1 MPFWHPVSMHVTE
14 PVLWRRPGEVQ
25 VGVSA
30 ARILTGLEPTEIDLL
45 LDLAVPRSAQWL
57 ARELTVRGIPSA
69 RWEKIRSSLP
79 APARS
84 TPVRR
89 GSVLLLDSHPLTV
102 QVGHLLAE
110 RGVRVI
116 TESVG
121 RSGRTRDRVP
131 SRRPALAVLTD
142 SWVTDPVRVGPL
154 MRHDVTHLPIVV
166 DDAVTVGP
174 VVVPGGG
181 ACTRCLEL
189 SRTDADPAWPA
200 VATQLRHLPGP
211 LETELVLAAG
221 LAAWVVAD
229 VLRDAPTSGWRIT
242 DGAVLPVT
250 VECHPRC
257 GCFTPPSAADRVPVS
272 PG

>member
-1 MPFWHPVSMHVTE
+1 MHVTE

-57 ARELTVRGIPSA
+57 ARELTVRGSPRPAGRRSGPPCPPRPGPRPSA
-69 RWEKIRSSLP
+69 AARPPVGLP
-79 APARS
+79 S
-84 TPVRR
+84 
-89 GSVLLLDSHPLTV
+89 LTV

-211 LETELVLAAG
+211 LATELVLAAG

>member
-1 MPFWHPVSMHVTE
+1 MHVTE

-142 SWVTDPVRVGPL
+142 SWVTDPVRVGNFTLQSRNESVAHRKARATPL
-154 MRHDVTHLPIVV
+154 PQCPAPRLNTPAIS
-166 DDAVTVGP
+166 
-174 VVVPGGG
+174 VPHRGH
-181 ACTRCLEL
+181 R
-189 SRTDADPAWPA
+189 
-200 VATQLRHLPGP
+200 
-211 LETELVLAAG
+211 
-221 LAAWVVAD
+221 
-229 VLRDAPTSGWRIT
+229 
-242 DGAVLPVT
+242 
-250 VECHPRC
+250 
-257 GCFTPPSAADRVPVS
+257 PSAVRR
-272 PG
+272 